1 MPRGRKPGVAVT
13 GLYEKVLA
21 QLASGASLPA
31 PRPPRASAAVVP
43 WRLGSEGLEVFWV
56 ERSSELR
63 FMGGWQAF
71 PGGGLSRSDA
81 GIELAGEPRG
91 LDQGPPDAAIPE
103 WVSGVLELGAVAP
116 RGLVACAVRELFE
129 ETGLVPSSGARSAS
143 PPAALLD
150 RLAAARTRLLAG
162 EADFGAVVQGAELA
176 VDPTLLTYAGR
187 WLTPPLGPLRFDNR
201 FFLLEWPADAALQP
215 SIRPGELSGGG
226 WVKPA
231 RALAA
236 WRAGEVIAAPP
247 ILHIL
252 RVLEEDGPDRGLDRL
267 RNPVEANLGP
277 HRRIEFRPG
286 VLLFP
291 MATPTL
297 PPARHTNAYVVGH
310 GEAVLIDPG
319 SPYPEE
325 IDALRRALA
334 VLENDPAGRRRVKA
348 IWLTHHH
355 PDHVGAVPALREA
368 LGVPVLAHPLTAEH
382 LRGSGIPIDGE
393 LVEGQRVTLDG
404 DPPLTLRVL
413 HTPGHARGHLAFFDE
428 GGGSLVVG
436 DVVTGIGTLVIDPP
450 EGDMEDYLATLAR
463 LRDLAPR
470 TLFPAHGPTLLGAA
484 ARFEA
489 YIDHRRERERR
500 VLAAWRAGARTPA
513 TIVPQAYDELDPLA
527 IPLAERQVQA
537 HLDWLERKGELG

>member
-1 MPRGRKPGVAVT
+1 MAVK
-13 GLYEKVLA
+13 GLYERVLA

-31 PRPPRASAAVVP
+31 PRAPRASAAVVP
-43 WRLGSEGLEVFWV
+43 WRRGPEGLEVFWV
-56 ERSSELR
+56 ERSRELR
-63 FMGGWQAF
+63 FMGGWHAF
-71 PGGGLSRSDA
+71 PGGGLSRRDS
-81 GIELAGEPRG
+81 GLELAGEPRG
-91 LDQGPPDAAIPE
+91 VDEGPPDAAIPE
-103 WVSGVLELGAVAP
+103 LVSGVLELGEVAP
-116 RGLVACAVRELFE
+116 PGLVACAIRELFE
-129 ETGLVPSSGARSAS
+129 ETGILPSSRTRSAG
-143 PPAALLD
+143 PPADLLAG
-150 RLAAARTRLLAG
+150 LAAARKRLLAG
-162 EADFGAVVQGAELA
+162 ELDFAAVVKGGELA

-201 FFLLEWPADAALQP
+201 FFLLEWPAAAALQP
-215 SIRPGELSGGG
+215 SILPGELSWGG

-252 RVLEEDGPDRGLDRL
+252 RVLEEDGPERGLARL
-267 RNPVEANLGP
+267 RGPVEANLGP

-325 IDALRRALA
+325 IEALRRALA
-334 VLENDPAGRRRVKA
+334 ALDNDPAGARRVTA

-355 PDHVGAVPALREA
+355 PDHVGGVPALREI
-368 LGVPVLAHPLTAEH
+368 LGVPVLAHRLTAER
-382 LRGSGIPIDGE
+382 LRESGIPIDGE
-393 LVEGQRVTLDG
+393 LEEGQRVTFDG

-413 HTPGHARGHLAFFDE
+413 HTPGHARGHLAFLDE
-428 GGGSLVVG
+428 GGGSLVAG
-436 DVVTGIGTLVIDPP
+436 DVVTGMGTLVIDPP
-450 EGDMEDYLATLAR
+450 EGDMEVYLATLAR

-470 TLFPAHGPTLLGAA
+470 TLFPAHGPTLLWAA
-484 ARFEA
+484 AQFEA
-489 YIDHRRERERR
+489 YIEHRRERERR
-500 VLAAWRAGARTPA
+500 VLAAWQGGSRTPA
-513 TIVPQAYDELDPLA
+513 AIVPEAYDDLDPLA

-537 HLDWLERKGELG
+537 HLDWLERRGELA